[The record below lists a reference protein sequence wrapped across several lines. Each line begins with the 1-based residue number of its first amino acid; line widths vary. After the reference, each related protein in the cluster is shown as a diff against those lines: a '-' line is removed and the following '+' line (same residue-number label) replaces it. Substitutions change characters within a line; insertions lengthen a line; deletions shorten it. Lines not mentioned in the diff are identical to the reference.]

1 MEIMYVKDIAERA
14 GVTRRT
20 VHTWMERHG
29 LGEYM
34 MLLGG
39 RLAIQEKEWLHYLE
53 SRSLT
58 KLNEIGIHPV
68 RRNKKAKS
76 E

>member
-1 MEIMYVKDIAERA
+1 MYVKDIAERA

-20 VHTWMERHG
+20 VHTWMEKRG
-29 LGEYM
+29 LAEFM
-34 MLLGG
+34 MILGG
-39 RLAIQEKEWLHYLE
+39 RLAIQEKEWQRYLD

-58 KLNEIGIHPV
+58 ELNKVGIHPV